1 MAFFSSILPGE
12 WGSQGDPYGDMLAPQ
27 DRQQALK
34 AGLGQFG
41 AALLSQGYTR
51 APQGPLQGIGE
62 GLQGFQQARDRA
74 LRQSM
79 EQKLLKRQI
88 GREDVRDA
96 RDNERFGME
105 KENFG
110 MAKDRFG
117 RDARRDDANFAEQDR
132 VRQAQSKLSAVLAR
146 KAAAGVRNPS
156 ADPEVVAALA
166 EVDNAKAFGA
176 LQQEQPLPPDVERQR
191 TRMATAGQVLSPEA
205 EAQRIRM
212 TEAQQ
217 RPRLLTPE
225 EEAQRIRMTEAQQR
239 PRLLTPEEE
248 AQKIRMATASA
259 ETKAPTEVQSKAG
272 MYLSRMESAEKLLEN
287 MEKQGANG
295 RGTNAT
301 IADAT
306 GSIPLLAGPANL
318 IRNSNNQQV
327 RQAQLDWAGAK
338 LRFES
343 GATITPAEIEQ
354 EAERFFPKAGDSP
367 EVIRQKADARRLSAQ
382 AMRQMAGRA
391 AGPQQPAAE
400 EKPVLAKPPGNVE
413 MSKTIGNKTYVKIG
427 GQWYEQ

>member
-12 WGSQGDPYGDMLAPQ
+12 WGSQGDPYGDMLDQ
-27 DRQQALK
+27 DARRQALK
-34 AGLGQFG
+34 AGISGFG
-41 AALLSQGYTR
+41 DAVLSQGYSR
-51 APQGPLQGIGE
+51 APRSPFQGIGE

-156 ADPEVVAALA
+156 ADPEVIAALA
-166 EVDNAKAFGA
+166 EVDSAKAFGA
-176 LQQEQPLPPDVERQR
+176 LQQEQPLPADVERQR
-191 TRMATAGQVLSPEA
+191 VRMSTAGQVLSPEA
-205 EAQRIRM
+205 
-212 TEAQQ
+212 
-217 RPRLLTPE
+217 
-225 EEAQRIRMTEAQQR
+225 EAQRIRMTEAQQR

-301 IADAT
+301 IADAM

>member
-12 WGSQGDPYGDMLAPQ
+12 WGSQGDPYGDMLDQ
-27 DRQQALK
+27 DARRQALK
-34 AGLGQFG
+34 AGISGFG
-41 AALLSQGYTR
+41 DAVLSQGYSR
-51 APQGPLQGIGE
+51 APRSPFQGIGE
-62 GLQGFQQARDRA
+62 GMQGFQQARDRA

-166 EVDNAKAFGA
+166 EVDSAKAFGA
-176 LQQEQPLPPDVERQR
+176 LQQEQPLPADVERQR
-191 TRMATAGQVLSPEA
+191 VRMSTAGQVLSPEA
-205 EAQRIRM
+205 
-212 TEAQQ
+212 
-217 RPRLLTPE
+217 
-225 EEAQRIRMTEAQQR
+225 EAQRIRMTEAQQR

-301 IADAT
+301 IADAM

>member
-12 WGSQGDPYGDMLAPQ
+12 WGSQGDPYGDMLDQ
-27 DRQQALK
+27 DARRQALK
-34 AGLGQFG
+34 AGISGFG
-41 AALLSQGYTR
+41 DAVLSQGYSR
-51 APQGPLQGIGE
+51 APRSPFQGIGE
-62 GLQGFQQARDRA
+62 GMQGFQQARDRA

-225 EEAQRIRMTEAQQR
+225 EEAQ
-239 PRLLTPEEE
+239 
-248 AQKIRMATASA
+248 KIRMATASA

-301 IADAT
+301 IADAM

>member
-225 EEAQRIRMTEAQQR
+225 EEAQ
-239 PRLLTPEEE
+239 
-248 AQKIRMATASA
+248 KIRMATASA

>member
-12 WGSQGDPYGDMLAPQ
+12 WGSQGDPYGDMLDQ
-27 DRQQALK
+27 DARRQALK
-34 AGLGQFG
+34 AGISGFG
-41 AALLSQGYTR
+41 DAVLSQGYSR
-51 APQGPLQGIGE
+51 APRSPFQGIGE
-62 GLQGFQQARDRA
+62 GMQGFQQARDRA

-205 EAQRIRM
+205 
-212 TEAQQ
+212 
-217 RPRLLTPE
+217 
-225 EEAQRIRMTEAQQR
+225 EAQRIRMTEAQQR